1 MRKFLA
7 FAAVYLIWGSTYLAI
22 GVGVREIPPFLMAGV
37 RFFTAGA
44 ILFLFARRDEPPLT
58 RREWVEAG
66 LAGLLFFTAAH
77 GLGHWAQ
84 VRIPSGA
91 AAVFVATVVFW
102 IAGLDAAFVARRR
115 PSLVAILC
123 ALTGFLGVIVLVA
136 PWRAEAVL
144 DRAGVIA
151 MLLGPIAWATASLWS
166 RRPTMPRCLP
176 LSAGAQMLVGG
187 AALLALGTLSG
198 QWSQVALADIGAPA
212 FAALLY
218 LVVFGSIIAFV
229 AYTWLLSHVEPALAA
244 TYAFV
249 NPLIAVLLGGLIL
262 GEDLSPRVW
271 LALALIV
278 VPVAVLQWNE
288 ARMRPALA
296 GGAGRPP
303 APPSLLHAADTA
315 RRPRRAGFRQV
326 PTRNPIRRRSCGRSR
341 GSAPLRSGRSSPAGP
356 ARPAPRCPDR
366 VPGTGARS
374 SSVRGPGVVWRAP
387 CPVPR
392 TS

>member
-22 GVGVREIPPFLMAGV
+22 GVGVRDIPPFLMAGV

-44 ILFLFARRDEPPLT
+44 ILFGFARRGEAPLT
-58 RREWVEAG
+58 RREWAEAA
-66 LAGLLFFTAAH
+66 LAGVLFFTAAH

-91 AAVFVATVVFW
+91 AAVLVATVVFW
-102 IAGLDAAFVARRR
+102 IM
-115 PSLVAILC
+115 LC
-123 ALTGFLGVIVLVA
+123 TVTGFSGVVVLVA
-136 PWRAEAVL
+136 PWRSEAVL
-144 DRAGVIA
+144 DPAGVVA

-166 RRPTMPRCLP
+166 RRPSMPRCLP

-187 AALLALGTLSG
+187 AVLLLLGTVSG
-198 QWSQVALADIGAPA
+198 QWSQVTLADVGAPA

-218 LVVFGSIIAFV
+218 LVVFGSIVAFV
-229 AYTWLLSHVEPALAA
+229 AYTWLLTHVEPALAA

-278 VPVAVLQWNE
+278 VPVALLQWNE
-288 ARMRPALA
+288 ARTRPALA
-296 GGAGRPP
+296 AGAGRPP
-303 APPSLLHAADTA
+303 APPPRGVLHAADA
-315 RRPRRAGFRQV
+315 AGHPRRPGFR
-326 PTRNPIRRRSCGRSR
+326 
-341 GSAPLRSGRSSPAGP
+341 
-356 ARPAPRCPDR
+356 
-366 VPGTGARS
+366 
-374 SSVRGPGVVWRAP
+374 
-387 CPVPR
+387 
-392 TS
+392 

>member
-22 GVGVREIPPFLMAGV
+22 GVGVRDIPPFLMAGV

-44 ILFLFARRDEPPLT
+44 ILFGFARRGEAPLT
-58 RREWVEAG
+58 RREWAEAA

-91 AAVFVATVVFW
+91 AAVLVATVVFW
-102 IAGLDAAFVARRR
+102 ITGLDAAFVARKR
-115 PSLVAILC
+115 PSPVAVLC
-123 ALTGFLGVIVLVA
+123 AVTGFSGVFVLVA
-136 PWRAEAVL
+136 PWRSEAVL
-144 DRAGVIA
+144 DPAGVVA
-151 MLLGPIAWATASLWS
+151 MLVAPVAWATASLWS

-187 AALLALGTLSG
+187 AALLALGTASG
-198 QWSQVALADIGAPA
+198 QWSQLAPADVGAPA

-218 LVVFGSIIAFV
+218 LVVFGSIVAFV

-271 LALALIV
+271 LALGLIV

-303 APPSLLHAADTA
+303 APPPPRSLLHAADTA
-315 RRPRRAGFRQV
+315 RRPRRPGFR
-326 PTRNPIRRRSCGRSR
+326 
-341 GSAPLRSGRSSPAGP
+341 
-356 ARPAPRCPDR
+356 
-366 VPGTGARS
+366 
-374 SSVRGPGVVWRAP
+374 
-387 CPVPR
+387 
-392 TS
+392 

>member
-22 GVGVREIPPFLMAGV
+22 GVGVRDIPPFLMAGV

-44 ILFLFARRDEPPLT
+44 ILFLFARRGEAPLT
-58 RREWVEAG
+58 RREWAEAA

-91 AAVFVATVVFW
+91 AAVLVATVVFW
-102 IAGLDAAFVARRR
+102 ITGLDAAFVAGKR
-115 PSLVAILC
+115 PSLVAVLC
-123 ALTGFLGVIVLVA
+123 AVTGFSGVFVLVA
-136 PWRAEAVL
+136 PWRSEAVL
-144 DRAGVIA
+144 DPAGVLA
-151 MLLGPIAWATASLWS
+151 MLLAPVAWATASLWS

-187 AALLALGTLSG
+187 AALLLLGTLSG
-198 QWSQVALADIGAPA
+198 QWGQVALPEIGAAA

-218 LVVFGSIIAFV
+218 LVVFGSIVAFV

-249 NPLIAVLLGGLIL
+249 NPLIAVLLGGLVL
-262 GEDLSPRVW
+262 GEDLSPRIW

-303 APPSLLHAADTA
+303 APPPQGPLHAADEME
-315 RRPRRAGFRQV
+315 RPRRPG
-326 PTRNPIRRRSCGRSR
+326 
-341 GSAPLRSGRSSPAGP
+341 LR
-356 ARPAPRCPDR
+356 
-366 VPGTGARS
+366 
-374 SSVRGPGVVWRAP
+374 
-387 CPVPR
+387 
-392 TS
+392 

>member
-44 ILFLFARRDEPPLT
+44 ILFGFARRGEAPLT
-58 RREWVEAG
+58 RREWAEAA
-66 LAGLLFFTAAH
+66 LAGVLFFTAAH

-91 AAVFVATVVFW
+91 AAVLVATVVFW
-102 IAGLDAAFVARRR
+102 ITGLDAVFVARKR
-115 PSLVAILC
+115 PSLVAVLC
-123 ALTGFLGVIVLVA
+123 AVTGFSGVVVLVA

-144 DRAGVIA
+144 DPAGVLA
-151 MLLGPIAWATASLWS
+151 MLLAPVAWATASLWS

-187 AALLALGTLSG
+187 AALLILGTVAG
-198 QWSQVALADIGAPA
+198 QWGQVALPEIGAAA

-218 LVVFGSIIAFV
+218 LVVFGSIVAFV
-229 AYTWLLSHVEPALAA
+229 AYTWLLSHVQPALAA

-271 LALALIV
+271 LALGLIV
-278 VPVAVLQWNE
+278 VPVALLQWNE
-288 ARMRPALA
+288 ARTRPALA
-296 GGAGRPP
+296 GGVGRPP
-303 APPSLLHAADTA
+303 APPPPSLLHGADAARGP
-315 RRPRRAGFRQV
+315 RRPGFR
-326 PTRNPIRRRSCGRSR
+326 
-341 GSAPLRSGRSSPAGP
+341 
-356 ARPAPRCPDR
+356 
-366 VPGTGARS
+366 
-374 SSVRGPGVVWRAP
+374 
-387 CPVPR
+387 
-392 TS
+392 

>member
-22 GVGVREIPPFLMAGV
+22 GVGVQDIPPFLMAGV

-44 ILFLFARRDEPPLT
+44 ILFLFARRGEAPLT
-58 RREWVEAG
+58 GREWAEAG

-123 ALTGFLGVIVLVA
+123 TVTGFLGVFVLVA
-136 PWRAEAVL
+136 PWRSEAVL

-187 AALLALGTLSG
+187 AALLALGTVSG
-198 QWSQVALADIGAPA
+198 QWSQVVLSEISPPA

-218 LVVFGSIIAFV
+218 LVVFGSIVAFV

-249 NPLIAVLLGGLIL
+249 NPLIAVLLGGVIL

-278 VPVAVLQWNE
+278 VPVAILQWNE
-288 ARMRPALA
+288 TRTRPALA
-296 GGAGRPP
+296 GGVGRPP
-303 APPSLLHAADTA
+303 APPPRGLLHDADA
-315 RRPRRAGFRQV
+315 SRRPRRPGFR
-326 PTRNPIRRRSCGRSR
+326 
-341 GSAPLRSGRSSPAGP
+341 
-356 ARPAPRCPDR
+356 
-366 VPGTGARS
+366 
-374 SSVRGPGVVWRAP
+374 
-387 CPVPR
+387 
-392 TS
+392 

>member
-22 GVGVREIPPFLMAGV
+22 GVGVRDIPPFLMAGV

-44 ILFLFARRDEPPLT
+44 ILFGFARRGEPPLT
-58 RREWVEAG
+58 RREWAEAA

-91 AAVFVATVVFW
+91 AAVLVATVVFW
-102 IAGLDAAFVARRR
+102 ITGLDAAFVARKR
-115 PSLVAILC
+115 PSPVAVLC
-123 ALTGFLGVIVLVA
+123 AVTGFSGVFVLVA
-136 PWRAEAVL
+136 PWRSEAVL
-144 DRAGVIA
+144 DPAGVLA
-151 MLLGPIAWATASLWS
+151 MLVAPVAWATASLWS

-187 AALLALGTLSG
+187 AALLALGTASG
-198 QWSQVALADIGAPA
+198 QWSQLAPADVGAPA

-218 LVVFGSIIAFV
+218 LVVFGSIVAFV

-303 APPSLLHAADTA
+303 APPPRSLLHAADTA
-315 RRPRRAGFRQV
+315 RRPRRPGFR
-326 PTRNPIRRRSCGRSR
+326 
-341 GSAPLRSGRSSPAGP
+341 
-356 ARPAPRCPDR
+356 
-366 VPGTGARS
+366 
-374 SSVRGPGVVWRAP
+374 
-387 CPVPR
+387 
-392 TS
+392 